1 MRMIAALMVLLL
13 TGAAGSAQALK
24 EHMDETTGTIALV
37 PVDWQP
43 SSRDPDWEGVR
54 LFSDDAGVI
63 AVGSEYLRII
73 AWTFAGSGI
82 IFVSSSMF
90 QAMGNTIPPL
100 AASFARIVLVAVP
113 AIVMSRM
120 QGFEL
125 WWIWYLSVG
134 ALAFQLV
141 TVLVLLQR
149 EFRVRLTWPS
159 VTTPSSATAGTH

>member
-1 MRMIAALMVLLL
+1 VKHTFTIAASIAVVLMIIWGVACYF
-13 TGAAGSAQALK
+13 GAGP
-24 EHMDETTGTIALV
+24 M
-37 PVDWQP
+37 
-43 SSRDPDWEGVR
+43 VR

-73 AWTFAGSGI
+73 AWTFVGSGI

-120 QGFEL
+120 PGFEL

-134 ALAFQLV
+134 ALVFQLV
-141 TVLVLLQR
+141 TVLALLQR